1 MNSKIGNYNKQQ
13 LKDQLESMGLKG
25 DETILIHSSMKS
37 IGEVDGGADTVLDA
51 WMEYFKDGLLLLP
64 THTWKTVNADNPV
77 YNPQTTPSCVGLLT
91 NMFMKRD
98 GVIRSLH
105 PTHSMAGYGK
115 SAAEYLAGE
124 EYNNTPC
131 TPGGCYDRLRDAG
144 GKVLLV
150 GVGHER
156 NTYIHSV
163 EEVLNV
169 PNRLSDMPMELVIE
183 LLKED
188 KDNKNKKLPHY
199 NRADGWK
206 KCIDSNG
213 GYDNNN
219 KLCRKVYVRKHYN
232 AQQPHISEDF
242 VKLNQIFLDSGV
254 VKKVKFGDADSL
266 LCDAKGMFN
275 VVRQVIAPD
284 PECIVTKDTL
294 SMPEY

>member
-13 LKDQLESMGLKG
+13 LQDQLESMGLKG

-105 PTHSMAGYGK
+105 LTHSMAGYGK
-115 SAAEYLAGE
+115 NAAEYLAGE

-131 TPGGCYDRLRDAG
+131 TPGGCYDRLKDAG

-188 KDNKNKKLPHY
+188 EDNKNKKLPYY

-275 VVRQVIAPD
+275 VVRHVIAPD

>member
-1 MNSKIGNYNKQQ
+1 MNSKIANYNKQQ

-77 YNPQTTPSCVGLLT
+77 YNPYTTPSCVGLLT
-91 NMFMKRD
+91 NMFMKRE

-115 SAAEYLAGE
+115 NAAEYLAGE

-131 TPGGCYDRLRDAG
+131 TPGGCYDRLKDAG

-183 LLKED
+183 LQEES
-188 KDNKNKKLPHY
+188 NNSGKLPPY
-199 NRADGWK
+199 NRDDGWK
-206 KCIDSNG
+206 KHT
-213 GYDNNN
+213 DNR
-219 KLCRKVYVRKHYN
+219 LYRKVYVRKHYN

-254 VKKVKFGDADSL
+254 VRKVKFGDADSL

-275 VVRQVIAPD
+275 IVRQVIAPD

>member
-1 MNSKIGNYNKQQ
+1 MNIKIGNYNKQQ
-13 LKDQLESMGLKG
+13 LKDQLESIGLKG

-37 IGEVDGGADTVLDA
+37 IGEVDGGADSVLDA

-115 SAAEYLAGE
+115 NAAEYLAGE

-131 TPGGCYDRLRDAG
+131 TPGGCYDRLKDAG

-188 KDNKNKKLPHY
+188 EDNKNKKLPYY

-275 VVRQVIAPD
+275 VVRHVIAPD

>member
-13 LKDQLESMGLKG
+13 LKNQLESMGLKG
-25 DETILIHSSMKS
+25 DETILIHSSMKA
-37 IGEVDGGADTVLDA
+37 IGAVDGGADTVLDV
-51 WMEYFKDGLLLLP
+51 WMEYFKNGLLLLP

-77 YNPQTTPSCVGLLT
+77 YNPYTTPSCVGLLT

-105 PTHSMAGYGK
+105 PTHSMSGYGK
-115 SAAEYLAGE
+115 NAAEYLAGE

-131 TPGGCYDRLRDAG
+131 TPGGCYDRLKEVG

-169 PNRLSDMPMELVIE
+169 PNRLSDMHMELVIE
-183 LLKED
+183 LQEES
-188 KDNKNKKLPHY
+188 NNSGKLPPY
-199 NRADGWK
+199 NRDDGWK
-206 KCIDSNG
+206 KHTD
-213 GYDNNN
+213 N

-242 VKLNQIFLDSGV
+242 VKLNKIFLDRGV
-254 VKKVKFGDADSL
+254 VRKVKFGDADSL

-275 VVRQVIAPD
+275 IVRQVIAPD

>member
-13 LKDQLESMGLKG
+13 LKDQLKSMGLKG

-51 WMEYFKDGLLLLP
+51 WMEYFKEGLLLLP

-115 SAAEYLAGE
+115 NAAEYLAGE

-131 TPGGCYDRLRDAG
+131 TPGGCYDRLKDAG

-183 LLKED
+183 LQEES
-188 KDNKNKKLPHY
+188 NNSGKLPPY
-199 NRADGWK
+199 NRDDGWK
-206 KCIDSNG
+206 KHTD
-213 GYDNNN
+213 N

-254 VKKVKFGDADSL
+254 VRKVKFGDADSL

-275 VVRQVIAPD
+275 IVRQVIAPD